1 MPEGICDL
9 QIHVNGLHIFYL
21 NQSTISSFS
30 GKVKNSLISQ
40 RKDAPDAATIRE
52 LHLDG
57 FPGGPD
63 GFELVSRFCYSDGRI
78 CISPINVSLLH
89 CSALFLEMSEEISC
103 CNLLQRTE
111 VFLQGL
117 FYWTWT
123 DILTALRSSEPFIS
137 QADSSGLLQK
147 LIDSLLSKI
156 CANSDLICSS
166 SSSSSP
172 ETPRRSFDV
181 TTKPSFSRAWWFDDL
196 TVLSPYI
203 IEKTTKSM
211 AAYGIDSVTNTKFL
225 IHYLKR
231 ALYRQSGS
239 GGGPSLE
246 YGGIAEAVVDGV
258 VQMES
263 RCGFSCRWLLRV
275 LRVVSCF
282 GLSEECRNK
291 IERTIGGL
299 LDQASLDD
307 LLVCTPRGGGGSG
320 IYDVSLVLRLVK
332 VFAGGFGEVSDERMK
347 RVGKL
352 IDKYLMEIAPDSRL
366 KVSKFLAVAECLPSA
381 ARDCSDGVYR
391 AIDMYL
397 EAHSGLSS
405 KEQAK
410 LCRALD
416 LGKLSLG
423 ACKDLAKN
431 QRFAPRIAI
440 QALSSQQSKVQAQ
453 EESDFPAS
461 PCSVQFSDR
470 SPALRENVMRASS
483 EEEEFKNKMKN
494 MQWRVV
500 ELEKAC
506 KEMQSQM
513 SRLMKTKIDSP
524 MHNQYLPK
532 LCSR

>member
-1 MPEGICDL
+1 MPEGTCDL
-9 QIHVNGLHIFYL
+9 QIHVDGLHTFYL
-21 NQSTISSFS
+21 NQRTVSSFS
-30 GKVKNSLISQ
+30 GRVRKTLVSQ
-40 RKDAPDAATIRE
+40 NEDGAASTIRE
-52 LHLDG
+52 LYFDG

-63 GFELVSRFCYSDGRI
+63 GFELVSRFCYSNDRT
-78 CISPINVSLLH
+78 CISPSNVCLLH
-89 CSALFLEMSEEISC
+89 CSALFLEMSEEFSR

-147 LIDSLLSKI
+147 LIDSLLYKI

-181 TTKPSFSRAWWFDDL
+181 STRPSFSRAWWFDDL

-203 IEKTTKSM
+203 IERTAKSM
-211 AAYGIDSVTNTKFL
+211 AAYNIDSVTTTKFL

-239 GGGPSLE
+239 GGGGGPSLE
-246 YGGIAEAVVDGV
+246 YGGIAETVVDGV
-258 VQMES
+258 VRMES
-263 RCGFSCRWLLRV
+263 RSGFSCRWLLRV

-282 GLSEECRNK
+282 GLSEECRSK

-307 LLVCTPRGGGGSG
+307 LLVCSPRGGGSGAGGGSG
-320 IYDVSLVLRLVK
+320 IYDVTLVLRLVK
-332 VFAGGFGEVSDERMK
+332 VFVGGFSEVPDDERMK

-366 KVSKFLAVAECLPSA
+366 KVSKFLAVAECLPGT

-397 EAHSGLSS
+397 EVSHL
-405 KEQAK
+405 
-410 LCRALD
+410 LCNSFIFLFPF
-416 LGKLSLG
+416 LELLSL
-423 ACKDLAKN
+423 CSL
-431 QRFAPRIAI
+431 F
-440 QALSSQQSKVQAQ
+440 LWSS
-453 EESDFPAS
+453 F
-461 PCSVQFSDR
+461 
-470 SPALRENVMRASS
+470 
-483 EEEEFKNKMKN
+483 
-494 MQWRVV
+494 
-500 ELEKAC
+500 
-506 KEMQSQM
+506 
-513 SRLMKTKIDSP
+513 
-524 MHNQYLPK
+524 LPP
-532 LCSR
+532 